1 MKRSRESRPSS
12 FQQSERHADIPQ
24 QEPELLVTAEAAA
37 FLRFDGPNAV
47 RNFFAWADR
56 WNVPRLKRGRTC
68 LWQRSV
74 LVAFLQRKKWT
85 KNRAQVA

>member
-1 MKRSRESRPSS
+1 MKRTRQTSGTGAQEPLGDLHRSD
-12 FQQSERHADIPQ
+12 QQ
-24 QEPELLVTAEAAA
+24 PELLVTTEAAA